1 MLLARLRELHLAM
14 YKRNSKLTRVEISH
28 NLEQEIFYEFKKFGS
43 VSPDYYED
51 NFTVEEMLQ
60 IILETI
66 WNYESSTGVLSKRY
80 KEK

>member
-1 MLLARLRELHLAM
+1 M

-28 NLEQEIFYEFKKFGS
+28 NLDQEIFYEFKKWGS
-43 VSPDYYED
+43 VSSDFYED
-51 NFTVEEMLQ
+51 RFTVEEMLQ

>member
-1 MLLARLRELHLAM
+1 M
-14 YKRNSKLTRVEISH
+14 YKRNSKLTSVEIRH
-28 NLEQEIFYEFKKFGS
+28 NLEQEIFYEFKRFGCI
-43 VSPDYYED
+43 SPDFYED

-60 IILETI
+60 IIFETI